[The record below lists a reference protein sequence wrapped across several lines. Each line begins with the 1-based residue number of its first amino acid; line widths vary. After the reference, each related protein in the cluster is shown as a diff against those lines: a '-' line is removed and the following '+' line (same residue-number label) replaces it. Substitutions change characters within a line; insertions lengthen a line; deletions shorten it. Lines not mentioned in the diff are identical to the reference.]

1 LKIDF
6 YPNFRSVKKSFSI
19 EISLSPMERSKW
31 KRANTAC
38 KVDLVGFE
46 QLSSL
51 SLAAPLDL

>member
-1 LKIDF
+1 MK
-6 YPNFRSVKKSFSI
+6 
-19 EISLSPMERSKW
+19 RSKW
-31 KRANTAC
+31 KQANTAC